1 MDNSFGSLEKAIR
14 ILSLFDSQNT
24 ELSAPEISKVLSI
37 PLSTTYKYLKVLLRN
52 DILGKADKTGKFY
65 PGFRIFNLGILAA
78 EKISLLKI
86 ARPYL
91 ESIAKR
97 SLETVVLAMSDGP
110 DLLCVDTIESPRPV
124 KLTMKKGER
133 LPLHAGAPGK
143 VLLAYRD
150 QAFLQETICL
160 RGLGKVNRNTI
171 TDQGELERELA
182 SIRRQGHGQSDS
194 EVDPGAAALAV
205 PVFDHQG
212 LAVGSISIIGPT
224 ENLLKADRR
233 ELIQMLKDAAGG
245 ISEKL
250 GYVPSKSEDP
260 A

>member
-1 MDNSFGSLEKAIR
+1 MPSCGFRRTRSYSWDTALCV
-14 ILSLFDSQNT
+14 
-24 ELSAPEISKVLSI
+24 KVFLQI
-37 PLSTTYKYLKVLLRN
+37 N
-52 DILGKADKTGKFY
+52 ILGKADKTGRFY
-65 PGFRIFNLGILAA
+65 PGFRIFKLGILAA
-78 EKISLLKI
+78 EKFSLMKI

-143 VLLAYRD
+143 VLLAYRG
-150 QAFLQETICL
+150 QSFLQETILL
-160 RGLGKVNRNTI
+160 RGLGKANRRNTI
-171 TDQGELERELA
+171 TDQGKLERELA
-182 SIRRQGHGQSDS
+182 SIRRQGHNQSDS
-194 EVDPGAAALAV
+194 EVDPRAAALAV

-224 ENLLKADRR
+224 ENLLKTDRR
-233 ELIQMLKDAAGG
+233 ELIQMLKDAAEG
-245 ISEKL
+245 ISEKF